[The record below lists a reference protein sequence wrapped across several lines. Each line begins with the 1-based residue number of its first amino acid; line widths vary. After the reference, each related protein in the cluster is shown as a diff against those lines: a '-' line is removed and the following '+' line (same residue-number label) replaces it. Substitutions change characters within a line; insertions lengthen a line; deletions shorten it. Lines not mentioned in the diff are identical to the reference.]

1 MRATFIKHLRNKRLA
16 KAAPEVGMERT
27 PSRVQSIHESLYSN
41 RMTFLNRAAR
51 RIGFSRKVVME
62 HSEMQR
68 FSSIQ
73 AAQEMQRESESACG
87 GGAAALP
94 DVDAR
99 AVTTAHKRGRASF
112 SLSLPHPQALTRLS
126 QAPAPAS

>member
-73 AAQEMQRESESACG
+73 AAQAGQTLARHPSRQVVAQQR
-87 GGAAALP
+87 AAA
-94 DVDAR
+94 AAASG
-99 AVTTAHKRGRASF
+99 AVTGIRKST
-112 SLSLPHPQALTRLS
+112 
-126 QAPAPAS
+126 PA